1 MPRFLLC
8 HAPGDGEL
16 AARAGAALAAAGH
29 AAAAPPNDGSDAS
42 SLEAALADAELCLL
56 LVTRGGSHDPS
67 AGRALAAAERAGVPV
82 MLVWWDEDAPSDFLA
97 NGTRPGETV
106 EIFYACFLPVHDR
119 LPALVERLR
128 AFSPSP
134 PP

>member
-1 MPRFLLC
+1 MPRLLLC
-8 HAPGDGEL
+8 HAPGDAEL

-29 AAAAPPNDGSDAS
+29 AAAAAPNDGSDAS
-42 SLEAALADAELCLL
+42 SLEAALAGAELCLL
-56 LVTRGGSHDPS
+56 LVTRGGSRDPS
-67 AGRALAAAERAGVPV
+67 AGRTLAAAERADVPV

-97 NGTRPGETV
+97 NGTRQRETV

-128 AFSPSP
+128 PSP
-134 PP
+134 PSTPP